1 MPAPHQPSAGR
12 AAPTRPAFRGWS
24 ALCVAALAASSLA
37 ACTPQAPDPAPTAR
51 VLADALRDGD
61 LTGVP
66 LADGDAA
73 AATALEEAFGDLG
86 DATRTVTV
94 EEVTVDENTDGS
106 DGAPTASARLRTVWD
121 LDGPD
126 ASAAPAAAADRRAW
140 SYTTEARM
148 EYDDD
153 AEAWEVRYEPAV
165 AVPGLRDGE
174 SLRLRTVSAAR
185 GDILGA
191 GDRVLVTDR
200 AVVRLGIDK
209 SLIDAAQAGPS
220 ARRLAALVGIDAADF
235 ATRVEAAGAKAF
247 VEAIVLRDDGSLEV
261 TAAEVAEIPGARSL
275 GDRIPLAPTRT
286 FARAVLGSVGE
297 ATAELVEESGGR
309 LSAGDTAGL
318 SGLQAAYD
326 ERLAGTPGLAVWTVP
341 APGGTTEPA
350 SGAAASGDA
359 SAEGPEDAAE
369 PRLLFERPAVD
380 GEPLETTLD
389 APVQTLAE
397 RVVAGADSPSAI
409 VALRPSDGA
418 VLAAANGPATNS
430 FNTAML
436 GQYAPGSTFK
446 VVTALAMLRSGYTPA
461 SAVDCPQ
468 TTVVDGRSFKN
479 YTGYP
484 EAGLGAIT
492 LAEAIAQSCNT
503 VFIQASDDVPMSAVA
518 EAAGSLGLAEEPSVG
533 AAAFLGSV
541 PAEATGTEH
550 AANMIGQGVVQASVL
565 GMATVAASVSAGSTV
580 RPRLVADP
588 EPPAGP
594 APEVP
599 LTAGE
604 ADQLL
609 SMMGGTVDH
618 GTVTDL
624 QDVPGPP
631 VAAKT
636 GTAEYG
642 DGSEDLRHTWVIAV
656 QGDLAVAAFVETGFS
671 GAETGGPLIKEFL
684 TGAQELGS
692 AGG

>member
-1 MPAPHQPSAGR
+1 MPAPHQPSAAR
-12 AAPTRPAFRGWS
+12 APLTRTAFRGWS

-61 LTGVP
+61 LTDVP

-73 AATALEEAFGDLG
+73 AATAALEEAFGNLG

-94 EEVTVDENTDGS
+94 EEVAVDENTDGT
-106 DGAPTASARLRTVWD
+106 PTATARLRTVWD

-126 ASAAPAAAADRRAW
+126 ASATPAAEGEASDGEASDSGAW
-140 SYTTEARM
+140 SYTTEATM

-153 AEAWEVRYEPAV
+153 ADAWEVRYEPAV

-174 SLRLRTVSAAR
+174 SLRLRTVPAAR

-220 ARRLAALVGIDAADF
+220 ARRLAALVEIDAGDYA
-235 ATRVEAAGAKAF
+235 ARVGAAGAQAF
-247 VEAIVLRDDGSLEV
+247 VEAIVLRDDQSLEV
-261 TAAEVAEIPGARSL
+261 TAAEVAEIPGARAL
-275 GDRIPLAPTRT
+275 EDRIPLAPTRT

-297 ATAELVEESGGR
+297 ATAELVEQSGGR

-326 ERLAGTPGLAVWTVP
+326 ERLAGTPGRAVWTVP
-341 APGGTTEPA
+341 SPEGT
-350 SGAAASGDA
+350 
-359 SAEGPEDAAE
+359 EDAAD

-380 GEPLETTLD
+380 GEPVETTLD
-389 APVQTLAE
+389 APMQTLAE
-397 RVVAGADSPSAI
+397 RVLAGADSPSAI

-418 VLAAANGPATNS
+418 VLAAANGPATNA

-461 SAVDCPQ
+461 STVECPQ

-484 EAGLGAIT
+484 EDGLGAIT

-541 PAEATGTEH
+541 PADATGTEH

-580 RPRLVADP
+580 RPRLVEDP
-588 EPPAGP
+588 EPAAGP

-604 ADQLL
+604 AEQLL

-624 QDVPGPP
+624 RDVPGPP